1 MEDQLMR
8 KWNRY
13 PEEKVLLQLLRHL
26 KFNLEELNRILKR
39 QYLALTESYRDK
51 RVQKET
57 ISKVKLKAE
66 KLSRKF

>member
-1 MEDQLMR
+1 MR
-8 KWNRY
+8 KWKRY

-26 KFNLEELNRILKR
+26 KFNLEEPNRILKR

-51 RVQKET
+51 RVQNET
-57 ISKVKLKAE
+57 ILKVKLKAD